1 MKNSKRIEFRNA
13 VMRRSTGFA
22 MIAIILI
29 MGLRAPLFFAPA
41 NLMTV
46 LKQSGI
52 LCMTAISIT
61 SVLIVGG
68 GLTWGRAPWCSWCAT
83 WRQE

>member
-68 GLTWGRAPWCSWCAT
+68 LTWGRAPWCSWCAT